1 MGWSKNELSRRLS
14 LQATRDDRS
23 SSALVSNS
31 AMNFRAIN
39 RSRAFTLMELLVVIS
54 IIAILA
60 ALLLPVLASA
70 KLRAREIQCVNNVR
84 QLTTVAYLH
93 LQDFGSV
100 DHSQGSV
107 WLPMLATYLPPMSQV
122 RLCPL
127 AQAPQIPNQVGTQ
140 FGTAE
145 NCWVWNGPAVLTN
158 ECSYTINGWLYT
170 PSTHNPLTGDD
181 AEYHVPDDPEG
192 SYFVKDSN
200 IKHPATTPVLGDGNW
215 ADCWPN
221 NKPTLV
227 DGASTPQG
235 GDLCDL
241 HDGDEVIYPD
251 GLPNNC
257 PIGRYLIA
265 RHGSR
270 PPASAPRDIPAPYN
284 NPLPGSIILG
294 FADGHAESVRLF
306 NLWTFTWSGHSVP
319 QSQPLD

>member
-1 MGWSKNELSRRLS
+1 MRWSMRHKAE
-14 LQATRDDRS
+14 TG
-23 SSALVSNS
+23 
-31 AMNFRAIN
+31 
-39 RSRAFTLMELLVVIS
+39 FTLVELLVVIA
-54 IIAILA
+54 IIGILA
-60 ALLLPVLASA
+60 ALLLSVLTSA
-70 KLRAREIQCVNNVR
+70 KLRARQIQCVSNVR

-93 LQDFGSV
+93 LQDFSSI
-100 DHSQGSV
+100 DHSQASV

-170 PSTHNPLTGDD
+170 PSTHSPLTGDD
-181 AEYHVPDDPEG
+181 AEYHVPDDPAG

-200 IKHPATTPVLGDGNW
+200 IKYPATTPVLGDGNW

-221 NKPTLV
+221 NSPTLV
-227 DGASTPQG
+227 DETSTPQG
-235 GDLCDL
+235 GDLCNL
-241 HDGDEVIYPD
+241 HDGDQKIYPD
-251 GLPNNC
+251 GLPGNC

-265 RHGSR
+265 RHGSAA
-270 PPASAPRDIPAPYN
+270 PSSAPRAIPAPCQQ
-284 NPLPGSIILG
+284 PLPGSINLG

-319 QSQPLD
+319 QSQPLN